1 MPNSSF
7 QTKIY
12 LCDPMRILFRQIL
25 RFALLPI
32 GLFFILTIDSCKK
45 EEFSTDSSA
54 KLEFSQDTVIFD
66 TVFTQVGSSTEV
78 FTVYNRKNS
87 PLKISSIRL
96 ATGMNSPYRLNVDGV
111 PGKSFSD
118 VEIGAEDSLFI
129 FVEVTIDP
137 NNQNTPLIVT
147 DSILFET
154 NGNLQD
160 IDLVAWGQDAYF
172 HRSPNGG
179 SLFFLT
185 CNDVWNNDKPHVIYG
200 YALVDSGCTLNINA
214 GTRVHSHPGSGIIV
228 LSAGTLKVNGTLTDP
243 VTFQGDRLG
252 EEFKDIPGQWD
263 RIYLSNITRS
273 NLING
278 SSEIGP
284 GSRNSEIK
292 YAIIKNGNIGLH
304 VDTVFASTGE
314 TTLRIE
320 NTIVKNMAGNGL
332 YFRGAVIKAFNCV
345 FANCGY
351 QTAAILYGG
360 NYDFYHCTF
369 ANFWTGSNR
378 QDPAV
383 LLNNYFDVNV
393 RQLNATF
400 YNSIIYG
407 NLDNEIGLDSFP
419 NAAPGRFNFRFDHV
433 MLKVENSF
441 PIGNPAH
448 YNAILA
454 GASIDP
460 KFKDID
466 NNIYEIDSTSVAV
479 DAGSAA
485 FVNADPVLNFD
496 LKGNPRPVS
505 IIPPPLPDLG
515 AYERR

>member
-1 MPNSSF
+1 M
-7 QTKIY
+7 
-12 LCDPMRILFRQIL
+12 
-25 RFALLPI
+25 
-32 GLFFILTIDSCKK
+32 DSCKK
-45 EEFSTDSSA
+45 EEFSTDGNA
-54 KLEFSQDTVIFD
+54 KLEFSQDTIIFD

-78 FTVYNRKNS
+78 FTVYNRKNQAI
-87 PLKISSIRL
+87 KISSIRL
-96 ATGMNSPYRLNVDGV
+96 ASGMTSNYRLNVDGV
-111 PGKSFSD
+111 PGKSFED
-118 VEIGAEDSLFI
+118 VEIAAEDSLFI
-129 FVEVTIDP
+129 FVEVTVDP
-137 NNQNTPLIVT
+137 NNTNTPLIVS

-172 HRSPNGG
+172 HPSHTGG
-179 SLFFLT
+179 SPLFFLD

-200 YALVDSGCTLNINA
+200 YALVDSGCTLTINA
-214 GTRVHSHPGSGIIV
+214 GTNVHFHPGSGIIV
-228 LSAGTLKVNGTLTDP
+228 LSSGTLKVNGTLTEP
-243 VTFQGDRLG
+243 VTIQGDRLG
-252 EEFKDIPGQWD
+252 QDYKDVAGQWD
-263 RIYLSNITRS
+263 RIWLSNITRS

-278 SSEIGP
+278 TTEIGP

-351 QTAAILYGG
+351 QTAALLYGG
-360 NYDFYHCTF
+360 RYDFYQCTF
-369 ANFWTGSNR
+369 ANFWVEGNR

-383 LLNNYFDVNV
+383 LLNNYFGVNV
-393 RQLNATF
+393 RQLDASF

-407 NLDNEIGLDSFP
+407 NLDTELGLDSFP
-419 NAAPGRFNFRFDHV
+419 NAAPGRFNFRFDHAL
-433 MLKVENSF
+433 MKLDNSF
-441 PIGNPAH
+441 PHSNPAN
-448 YNAILA
+448 YNAIIS

-460 KFKDID
+460 RFKDID

-479 DAGSAA
+479 DAGDPS
-485 FVNADPVLNFD
+485 FLSIDPVLNFD
-496 LKGNPRPVS
+496 LNGNVRPQSVVL
-505 IIPPPLPDLG
+505 PLRPDLG